1 MDEILQIKTS
11 HYIIGAV
18 ALVVALSWNSSIKA
32 AINKY
37 FPVPDDELMANF
49 VYAFLI
55 TCFLVLLII
64 WLPNT
69 TSELPAGYTRKDY
82 RYSKKRANECTYSAI
97 RVSTNKS
104 LYYQIIYL
112 DNL

>member
-69 TSELPAGYTRKDY
+69 TSELPAGTQEKITDIQKREQMNARIQQLEYLLIN
-82 RYSKKRANECTYSAI
+82 RY
-97 RVSTNKS
+97 
-104 LYYQIIYL
+104 IIK
-112 DNL
+112 